1 MVSILTVRDIN
12 PLFDFIHTIFEMLTT
27 SIGLV
32 IGCIIG
38 LFVSYAVYVLLSGH
52 EYQVIF
58 SALAYVASI
67 ILGLVVE
74 KSWEK
79 QK

>member
-1 MVSILTVRDIN
+1 M
-12 PLFDFIHTIFEMLTT
+12 FEFIHTFFSMLTT
-27 SIGLV
+27 STGLV
-32 IGCIIG
+32 IGCIVG

-52 EYQVIF
+52 ESQVIL

-74 KSWEK
+74 VSWKK